1 MKLWYST
8 TSPFVRKVLVTIKH
22 HQLDDKIEMLPI
34 KSSFDPNSPHNQDNP
49 LGRVPALQ
57 RNCGRWL
64 FGSLLIAEYLDNK
77 GKNAT
82 LFPKE
87 GKARW
92 NVLAL
97 HNLADGIMEN
107 TLPIISEKMLRPE
120 AEWWTSRHQQL
131 MDRNLKSFA
140 QLEQNLAEFGT
151 ELNIGTIFAVCVID
165 WWTLRAEKLGINFG
179 KSFPNLVK
187 WSDEMNAK
195 YPVLAET
202 APQ

>member
-8 TSPFVRKVLVTIKH
+8 TSPFVRKVLVTMKH
-22 HQLDDKIEMLPI
+22 HQLEDNIALLPVS
-34 KSSFDPNSPHNQDNP
+34 SSFDPHSPHNQDNP

-107 TLPIISEKMLRPE
+107 TLPMIAEILLRPK
-120 AEWWTSRHQQL
+120 AEWWTERHQQL
-131 MDRNLKSFA
+131 VERNLRSFA
-140 QLEQNLAEFGT
+140 MLEQNLAEFAT
-151 ELNIGTIFAVCVID
+151 ELNIGTICAVGVID
-165 WWTLRAEKLGINFG
+165 WWHLREEKLGVDFG

-187 WSDEMNAK
+187 WSNQMNAK